1 MNVSRPFHLQDLHRD
16 TTLGVIKA
24 QLEELAQVP
33 SACLELCASP
43 TAAALGADDR
53 SDGNI
58 ILLFRY
64 TDEHNITHSIHR

>member
-1 MNVSRPFHLQDLHRD
+1 MNVPRLFHLQDLHRD

-33 SACLELCASP
+33 SAFMQLCASP

-53 SDGNI
+53 SGGSTA
-58 ILLFRY
+58 FA
-64 TDEHNITHSIHR
+64 